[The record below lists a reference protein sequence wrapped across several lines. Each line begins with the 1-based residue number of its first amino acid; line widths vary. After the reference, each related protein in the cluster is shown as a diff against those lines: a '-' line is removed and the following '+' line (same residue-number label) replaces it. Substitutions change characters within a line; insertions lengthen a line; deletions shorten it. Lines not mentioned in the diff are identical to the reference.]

1 MYIKF
6 IIRKKTLQRRG
17 TNKNVSKTESSEKA
31 WKVFNKQMTK
41 PAMYQCFKKINS
53 VALYWMSYSGRSK
66 GKEDGEGRGWGKEMN
81 RKLLILKREHELGLG
96 SRNKEKVWVQEILQ
110 RQN

>member
-17 TNKNVSKTESSEKA
+17 TNKNVSKTESSEKP

-41 PAMYQCFKKINS
+41 P
-53 VALYWMSYSGRSK
+53 
-66 GKEDGEGRGWGKEMN
+66 EMC
-81 RKLLILKREHELGLG
+81 
-96 SRNKEKVWVQEILQ
+96 
-110 RQN
+110 